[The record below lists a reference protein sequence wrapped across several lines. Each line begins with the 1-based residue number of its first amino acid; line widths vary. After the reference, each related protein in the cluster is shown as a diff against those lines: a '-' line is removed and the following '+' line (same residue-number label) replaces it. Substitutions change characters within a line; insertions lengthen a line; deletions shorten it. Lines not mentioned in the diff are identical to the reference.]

1 MVTIGPVSSLF
12 DFATFFTMIFI
23 FGIPFGLSAAG
34 VPLASLFQQSQFQT
48 AWFIESLCSQTLV
61 VLIIRTRKVPFYKSK
76 PSKYLITMLIAVI
89 SFAIIVPYTPVG
101 GFFGFVPPPPT
112 FYLALAGILG
122 AYAVL
127 AETVKKWFYKHNAN
141 RLEQVRVVNVKTVF
155 SDRSVRFMQDMIAV
169 ISLIPEDEFSIELLT
184 DDLNS
189 AINYPINQNQLARN
203 LQYLRRSGLISVDWS
218 KRTIKRE
225 KTLKDY
231 VEKDI
236 VSSPKW
242 ATLNEDWRKIN
253 AVILN
258 KKGKV
263 NPEYQLLLTKQ

>member
-1 MVTIGPVSSLF
+1 
-12 DFATFFTMIFI
+12 MIFI

-34 VPLASLFQQSQFQT
+34 VPLASTFQQSQFQT

-76 PSKYLITMLIAVI
+76 PSKYLITMLLAVI

-101 GFFGFVPPPPT
+101 AFFGFVPPPAT
-112 FYLALAGILG
+112 FYLVLAAILG
-122 AYAVL
+122 TYAVL
-127 AETVKKWFYKHNAN
+127 AEAVKKWFYKHNAN
-141 RLEQVRVVNVKTVF
+141 LLEQVRVIKVKTVF

-169 ISLIPEDEFSIELLT
+169 ISLLPEDEFSIESLT

-231 VEKDI
+231 VTKDI

-242 ATLNEDWRKIN
+242 STLNEDWRKIN

-258 KKGKV
+258 KRGKV
-263 NPEYQLLLTKQ
+263 NPEYQQLLTKQ